1 MIHIIIW
8 KNLIENNTKQRLNLR
23 QTILLK
29 FTWLTFLSSSISGV
43 GWVRWP
49 ALGQAGVDL
58 HLQGGQLRTLP
69 PRGEPRPRTQI
80 LRTIRTATLWNTAPG
95 HGKKIMETV
104 KCAWYYFLTFQTFKP
119 LVDAVG
125 LYKSSAKHC
134 RQPVEFLGDLKL
146 DFQVKIVRSLSC
158 WWHEAKQSKSFSR
171 ITTSWK
177 RSDPGTHRRRASIAM
192 QPRKRRLKNGR
203 SCRKE
208 SRLTFFYHIIRVNQW
223 LILMVD

>member
-1 MIHIIIW
+1 M
-8 KNLIENNTKQRLNLR
+8 
-23 QTILLK
+23 
-29 FTWLTFLSSSISGV
+29 FLSSSISGV

-95 HGKKIMETV
+95 HGKKIIETV
-104 KCAWYYFLTFQTFKP
+104 KCAWYYFLIFQTFKP

-158 WWHEAKQSKSFSR
+158 WWHKAKQIIFQDYNKLKAIRSWDPSTPGLNCNATAEKAVKEWAELQER
-171 ITTSWK
+171 ISLHK
-177 RSDPGTHRRRASIAM
+177 I
-192 QPRKRRLKNGR
+192 
-203 SCRKE
+203 
-208 SRLTFFYHIIRVNQW
+208 NQW
-223 LILMVD
+223 LILIVN